1 MQHIVHAVPAP
12 GRFSKRA
19 VGLLLAGLL
28 QAGLIWALIA
38 GLDIKVLGTHY
49 TPPIGVIFPRSTVKP
64 PPVPPDLPVVEP
76 TKVQVVEPAVVFDT
90 GETDTGAINP
100 SHGETHV
107 TAAPGDHGPVS
118 LRATH
123 TIPPYPPLEA
133 RLGAEGTV
141 LLRLVIEPNGTVSDA
156 QVIRSSGA
164 EGLDRAARL
173 WVIAHWRYQPAIRDG
188 AAVPS
193 AVDVAVKFNLR
204 TAG

>member
-1 MQHIVHAVPAP
+1 MQHTVHAVPAP

-19 VGLLLAGLL
+19 VGLLFAGLL
-28 QAGLIWALIA
+28 QAGMVWALIA
-38 GLDIKVLGTHY
+38 GLDVKVLHNTLVHPFEVTIKPTGA
-49 TPPIGVIFPRSTVKP
+49 KP
-64 PPVPPDLPVVEP
+64 PLAPPNQPVVEP
-76 TKVQVVEPAVVFDT
+76 TQVRVIEPTIVFDT
-90 GETDTGAINP
+90 GEKDTGAINP
-100 SHGETHV
+100 PSGATRT

-118 LRATH
+118 LAATH

-133 RLGAEGTV
+133 RLGTEGTV
-141 LLRLVIEPNGTVSDA
+141 VLRLIIGPNGAVNDA
-156 QVIRSSGA
+156 QVVRSSGA
-164 EGLDRAARL
+164 EGLDWAARL

>member
-19 VGLLLAGLL
+19 VGLLFAGLL
-28 QAGLIWALIA
+28 QAGMVWVLIA

-49 TPPIGVIFPRSTVKP
+49 TPPIDVVFHKSAVKP
-64 PPVPPDLPVVEP
+64 PPAPPAQPVVQPTQVRAIEP
-76 TKVQVVEPAVVFDT
+76 KFVFDT
-90 GETDTGAINP
+90 GEKGIGTINP
-100 SHGETHV
+100 PFGPARA
-107 TAAPGDHGPVS
+107 TAGPGDHGPVS
-118 LRATH
+118 LAATH

-141 LLRLVIEPNGTVSDA
+141 LLRLIIGPNGAVSDA
-156 QVIRSSGA
+156 QVVRSSGA